1 MFKGR
6 LYNSVILI
14 IFCIIIATGFG
25 GYASA
30 QEPPAVEPPYSTPIA
45 VGNEFCPLVGNSVC
59 VGGTGSTY
67 PTICN
72 LVSPRELFSEPYPGS
87 PEDKVA
93 WTSLLDRPGSS
104 SEYEALMCGGIHY
117 EELCGTSGIWGIP
130 GTTTMTFKDFK
141 SLMCDLG
148 FDAGSKDIDP
158 STGKV
163 TGWEVIIPII
173 DRTDPMSA
181 PDPNP
186 VLGYAKVH
194 IIEICVPG
202 TPGCRGA
209 GSCASY
215 GYCTGGDKKI
225 VIDRISCLSCGNVP
239 HLNILTPYP
248 INFGEVNVGDSSSSQ
263 ELKISNAGENILH
276 VSDFNIVGSD
286 ASDFTIQSDD
296 CSIRLLMPSSEC
308 TIGLIFSPTSG
319 GEKSAMLSIT
329 SNDPDNPAIEVPLS
343 GFGIAYNL
351 SVSNITGSGSVSAI
365 DVDCPTDCSGSFP
378 PGTTVILTAIP
389 ESGWYFDHWG
399 GDISGKT
406 NPYSL
411 LMNSDKNITATFQ
424 EIDTD
429 GDGVPDSRDN
439 CPSIPNPDQAD
450 MDQDGLGN
458 VCDDDADGDGFPKNV
473 DCDDNNNTIYPG
485 ATEVCDGKDN
495 DCDGQ
500 TDEGLSTDTDGD
512 GHYTL
517 GSCLTPHDDCNDNDA
532 TINPGKT
539 EIPYNGKDDDCNPA
553 TKDDDLDNDG
563 YNIVTDCNDN
573 NSSIHPGATEIKH
586 DGIDQDCNGYDLT
599 IDIIKA
605 VYSVKS
611 RTLSVEARSDLG
623 INANLKVVNYGS
635 MKWNRKKL
643 IWELSVRPAG
653 GNPGTLT
660 VSGLEGS
667 ASSSITVTR

>member
-623 INANLKVVNYGS
+623 INANLIVVNYGS

-643 IWELSVRPAG
+643 IWELSVRLTG
-653 GNPGTLT
+653 VNPVTVR

-667 ASSSITVTR
+667 ESSPITITK